1 MSWPADLILSQT
13 ALLGKVGVK
22 VVRWET
28 ESTLTPDAHKHQ
40 DPFSDMTDRYPRQKG
55 FFIDEGGELL
65 PLRRGVVGVFW
76 SP

>member
-1 MSWPADLILSQT
+1 M
-13 ALLGKVGVK
+13 
-22 VVRWET
+22 RWET

-65 PLRRGVVGVFW
+65 PLRRGVVGVF
-76 SP
+76 